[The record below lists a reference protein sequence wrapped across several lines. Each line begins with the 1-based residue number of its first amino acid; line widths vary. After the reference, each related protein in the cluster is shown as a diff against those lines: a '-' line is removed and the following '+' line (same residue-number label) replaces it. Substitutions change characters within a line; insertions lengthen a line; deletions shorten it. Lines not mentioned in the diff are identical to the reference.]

1 MSDQANRNGGG
12 NGTPSDV
19 PFGSLALYESATEEI
34 YRRDYGDL
42 VQLRTGQRELLT
54 FRLGKEL
61 YAVDLKGI
69 LEVTRHSAITPV
81 PLSPRWVVGVMFLRG
96 NVVPVFHVGRMLH
109 VSGESESEGEG
120 AGTAPSERVL
130 MVARRK
136 AGGAIENV
144 VGLLVDEVR
153 EVIAVPDEDV
163 GPVPSTISGAGAE
176 FIVGIARKG
185 PNLYGL
191 LNQVRVAAQD
201 TGGSGA

>member
-1 MSDQANRNGGG
+1 MSDVK
-12 NGTPSDV
+12 SDI

-42 VQLRTGQRELLT
+42 VQLRSGQREFLT

-69 LEVTRHSAITPV
+69 LEVTRPSAITPV
-81 PLSPRWVVGVMFLRG
+81 PLSPSWVVGVMFLRG

-109 VSGESESEGEG
+109 VSGEGDAIEP
-120 AGTAPSERVL
+120 AERVL
-130 MVARRK
+130 MVSRRK

-144 VGLLVDEVR
+144 VGLLVDEVL
-153 EVIAVPDEDV
+153 EVIAVPDQDL
-163 GPVPSTISGAGAE
+163 GPVPSTIGGAGAE
-176 FIVGIARKG
+176 FVVGVARKG
-185 PNLYGL
+185 QNLYGL

-201 TGGSGA
+201 TGA